1 MAWIRPSFMDNMSW
15 AMSEVYGAITDQ
27 ILINLA
33 HYFPYW
39 KPGESVPKSSFE
51 YQANMLAQMG
61 QVNKDTIRII
71 VQGMS
76 GADGA
81 LKSVLEQAIMESV
94 KKSNPEL
101 LKGVMSGMLTP
112 AGVPAVA
119 PSQMRAFQLYYQQA
133 AEKLNLVN
141 TVMLESTRQAY
152 QATVA
157 DIANRVQVTQSALN
171 IGAGETVTGVST
183 WNQAVRHS
191 IDRMKDGGI
200 VGFIDHGGHR
210 WSAEA
215 YVSMDIR
222 TTVANT
228 ARAAVWETN
237 QDFGNDLY
245 IVSYHD
251 GARPKC
257 YPWQN
262 KVISSL
268 DNARTVKDLDGNDI
282 TVIAQSST
290 SYGAPDGLFG
300 INCKHYPS
308 PFIPGVSVLYD
319 DSNIPGEKENAEVYE
334 QTQEQRRL
342 ERKLREEK
350 RDILMAKAQGATAEQ
365 LEPLRERARQTSA
378 DIDDFCDSTGLPRRR
393 NREGVYTKREFPDP
407 DTYDPATFERDQ
419 KDMIDRY
426 FKTGGVQKD
435 YSFGTMTPKGEITP
449 PAPPATPVAP
459 VPSAPVPIQAT
470 VPAPENVASKATQTQ
485 PKVDTTN
492 SAQLDAKNFPDSFN
506 KKKSK
511 TFVDA
516 VNATE
521 GTDTNVVEL
530 FNTMGA
536 QVNGQTYPVKI
547 SYTEDGHYV
556 RTASRVYDGEVVK
569 IDVKVPKMTDPDYLR
584 QEIGTSAHEWGH
596 LFDHIN
602 GEKDGVLSYTHDNGA
617 LPNALRN
624 ARPMS
629 ERVRKMV
636 DDAVRDGKAASDLVY
651 TTARAEI
658 NALNADI
665 SKAFNDRDFATY
677 NELVK
682 KRNALWKEAERT
694 ASKESRKAHNGVN
707 AIEDIYDAISGGTL
721 RDKTGGLYG
730 HGSKYYKRN
739 PGGENAATETFANY
753 CSLALGYPDLFKLM
767 AEEQPEVWEACGNI
781 VKAMLGR

>member
-191 IDRMKDGGI
+191 IDRMKQGGI

-268 DNARTVKDLDGNDI
+268 DNARTVQDLDGNDI

-365 LEPLRERARQTSA
+365 LEPLRERARQTSQ

-419 KDMIDRY
+419 KDIIDRY

-435 YSFGTMTPKGEITP
+435 YSFGTMTPNGEITP
-449 PAPPATPVAP
+449 PAPPVTPVAP
-459 VPSAPVPIQAT
+459 VPSAQLPK
-470 VPAPENVASKATQTQ
+470 SKAEIDEAQGKPQVIGAAESLGIEKKGVGFYSTQ
-485 PKVDTTN
+485 PTEEEIIAKIGGGDKTKGSCASVGLAYCGN
-492 SAQLDAKNFPDSFN
+492 KNGLDVTDFRGG
-506 KKKSK
+506 KS
-511 TFVDA
+511 
-516 VNATE
+516 
-521 GTDTNVVEL
+521 
-530 FNTMGA
+530 
-536 QVNGQTYPVKI
+536 
-547 SYTEDGHYV
+547 
-556 RTASRVYDGEVVK
+556 
-569 IDVKVPKMTDPDYLR
+569 
-584 QEIGTSAHEWGH
+584 QEYFS
-596 LFDHIN
+596 
-602 GEKDGVLSYTHDNGA
+602 S
-617 LPNALRN
+617 P
-624 ARPMS
+624 
-629 ERVRKMV
+629 
-636 DDAVRDGKAASDLVY
+636 
-651 TTARAEI
+651 
-658 NALNADI
+658 
-665 SKAFNDRDFATY
+665 
-677 NELVK
+677 
-682 KRNALWKEAERT
+682 
-694 ASKESRKAHNGVN
+694 
-707 AIEDIYDAISGGTL
+707 GTL
-721 RDKTGGLYG
+721 RQIAMLDGVNGEISELGYDFTNAHKLLRKVETGKEYFFTAGSHAAIVKKADSVLQYLELQTQRNNGWHTLDDSALRYRFGCQRSRKTRWNVLIDVDNLKG
-730 HGSKYYKRN
+730 N
-739 PGGENAATETFANY
+739 ETFSKVLEFINTA
-753 CSLALGYPDLFKLM
+753 AD
-767 AEEQPEVWEACGNI
+767 EQKKGVGGGA
-781 VKAMLGR
+781 K